1 MQGRWRLLCWFLSLQ
16 HSCCNFA
23 TICAAY
29 AFISVLLIFN
39 RYSYNLG
46 IHFKSCKTMQIVAEN
61 LSTVAHVIQ
70 MAVAPVFLLTGV
82 GAILSVLTGRLGRLV
97 DRFRVLTETVSELPA
112 IQARELSILT
122 VRARWVHWAITL
134 CTASALFVAI
144 VIGALFVGAVANIDP
159 SRIVSFLFIIAM
171 TSLIIGLGCFLREI
185 SLSVHIFD
193 LGKNIN

>member
-1 MQGRWRLLCWFLSLQ
+1 
-16 HSCCNFA
+16 
-23 TICAAY
+23 
-29 AFISVLLIFN
+29 
-39 RYSYNLG
+39 
-46 IHFKSCKTMQIVAEN
+46 MQIVAEN
-61 LSTVAHVIQ
+61 LSTVSHVIQ
-70 MAVAPVFLLTGV
+70 MAVAPVFLLTGI

-97 DRFRVLTETVSELPA
+97 DRFRALSETPETLPA
-112 IQARELSILT
+112 IQARELTILT

-159 SRIVSFLFIIAM
+159 SRIVSLLFIVAM

-193 LGKNIN
+193 ISKSKK

>member
-1 MQGRWRLLCWFLSLQ
+1 
-16 HSCCNFA
+16 
-23 TICAAY
+23 
-29 AFISVLLIFN
+29 
-39 RYSYNLG
+39 
-46 IHFKSCKTMQIVAEN
+46 MQIVAEN

-97 DRFRVLTETVSELPA
+97 DRFRVLTETVETLPA
-112 IQARELSILT
+112 IQARELNILT

-144 VIGALFVGAVANIDP
+144 VIGALFVGAVVDINP
-159 SRIVSFLFIIAM
+159 SRIVSILFIVAM

-193 LGKNIN
+193 FSGKK

>member
-1 MQGRWRLLCWFLSLQ
+1 
-16 HSCCNFA
+16 
-23 TICAAY
+23 
-29 AFISVLLIFN
+29 
-39 RYSYNLG
+39 
-46 IHFKSCKTMQIVAEN
+46 MQIVAQN
-61 LSTVAHVIQ
+61 LTTVASVIQ

-97 DRFRVLTETVSELPA
+97 DRFRVLTETVCELPT

-134 CTASALFVAI
+134 CTASALFIAI
-144 VIGALFVGAVANIDP
+144 VIGALFVGAVASIDP
-159 SRIVSFLFIIAM
+159 SHIVSILFIIAM

-193 LGKNIN
+193 LSGKSSA

>member
-1 MQGRWRLLCWFLSLQ
+1 
-16 HSCCNFA
+16 
-23 TICAAY
+23 
-29 AFISVLLIFN
+29 
-39 RYSYNLG
+39 
-46 IHFKSCKTMQIVAEN
+46 MQIVAEN

-97 DRFRVLTETVSELPA
+97 DRFRVLTETVETLPA
-112 IQARELSILT
+112 IQARELNILT

-144 VIGALFVGAVANIDP
+144 VIGALFVGAVVDINP
-159 SRIVSFLFIIAM
+159 SRIVSILFIVAM

-193 LGKNIN
+193 LGKDSS